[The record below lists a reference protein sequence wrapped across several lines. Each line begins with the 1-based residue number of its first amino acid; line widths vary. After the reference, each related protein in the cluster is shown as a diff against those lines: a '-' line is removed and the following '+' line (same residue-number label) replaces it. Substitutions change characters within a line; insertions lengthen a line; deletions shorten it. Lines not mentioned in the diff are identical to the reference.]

1 MSIPHR
7 HYIYLMGLAF
17 CQIHAAHKL
26 CGRTGAQ
33 TTPHN
38 HAPYRERRTSKLML
52 TFGPRLPSW
61 QKCVGNMFY
70 VRGSDASAEGTH
82 DAHDA
87 NGAYRKWGRRDFSP
101 VGDAAARVLPL
112 EQSRGFLV
120 SCGVDGGVLS
130 TPGHSP
136 DSVSVVL
143 DSGDVFVGDL
153 CPSERVALFP
163 NPAYRRSWETL
174 LEHDTRRVHF
184 AHWPDEDFQG
194 ATPARMRTPSCTN
207 RRTRH
212 K

>member
-1 MSIPHR
+1 
-7 HYIYLMGLAF
+7 
-17 CQIHAAHKL
+17 
-26 CGRTGAQ
+26 
-33 TTPHN
+33 
-38 HAPYRERRTSKLML
+38 
-52 TFGPRLPSW
+52 
-61 QKCVGNMFY
+61 MFY

-174 LEHDTRRVHF
+174 LEHDTDEF
-184 AHWPDEDFQG
+184 GDEDRLETRIREDG
-194 ATPARMRTPSCTN
+194 AMESLSSSRHILLPYFLAGAAPFFLTPYLERAF
-207 RRTRH
+207 
-212 K
+212 